1 MSVRK
6 AVRKAVR
13 KVLPKEFRQKLK
25 EQFKIKTEADEEKTT
40 RTKAKIS
47 SIKSETVAIF
57 SDNLNVI
64 FENEKFSEN
73 TKISIRKRGKVEQEI
88 IGGNYS
94 SSKIIIPIEIFL
106 GELQKMEEKIERFDF
121 FADFGNGHWIRLK
134 SMLPKE

>member
-64 FENEKFSEN
+64 FENGNFR
-73 TKISIRKRGKVEQEI
+73 KI
-88 IGGNYS
+88 
-94 SSKIIIPIEIFL
+94 
-106 GELQKMEEKIERFDF
+106 QKS
-121 FADFGNGHWIRLK
+121 L
-134 SMLPKE
+134 

>member
-94 SSKIIIPIEIFL
+94 SSKIIIPID
-106 GELQKMEEKIERFDF
+106 QKRRFARNRDYGGYRQIGRASCRERV
-121 FADFGNGHWIRLK
+121 
-134 SMLPKE
+134 

>member
-47 SIKSETVAIF
+47 SIK
-57 SDNLNVI
+57 L
-64 FENEKFSEN
+64 
-73 TKISIRKRGKVEQEI
+73 QI
-88 IGGNYS
+88 I
-94 SSKIIIPIEIFL
+94 
-106 GELQKMEEKIERFDF
+106 
-121 FADFGNGHWIRLK
+121 
-134 SMLPKE
+134 

>member
-94 SSKIIIPIEIFL
+94 SSKIIIPIEIFWVNC
-106 GELQKMEEKIERFDF
+106 KKWKK
-121 FADFGNGHWIRLK
+121 N
-134 SMLPKE
+134 